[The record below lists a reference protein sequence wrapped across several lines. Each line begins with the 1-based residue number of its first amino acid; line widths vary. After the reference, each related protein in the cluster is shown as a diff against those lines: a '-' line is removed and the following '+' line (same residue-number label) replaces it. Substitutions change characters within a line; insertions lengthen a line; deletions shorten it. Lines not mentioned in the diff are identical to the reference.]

1 MSLKGTHRARNI
13 APLSLALLLAA
24 CASAPPDLPAPSAG
38 LESSGP
44 IIAAPGGFRAPP
56 PPPLSTRMECVPYA
70 RAVTGLEIRGDAWS
84 WWDQAAAR
92 YGRGAVPVPYA
103 VLVLTRGVRLD
114 YGHVA
119 VVRRVLDRR
128 RIRVDHANWRNDRR
142 IVTDM
147 TVVDVSAANDWTE
160 VRFWNQA
167 AEQWGNVYIAKGFIY
182 PPGVA
187 PAGSTAAAAP

>member
-1 MSLKGTHRARNI
+1 MRLPRPRNL
-13 APLSLALLLAA
+13 APLALATLLAA
-24 CASAPPDLPAPSAG
+24 CAGGPPELPDPSAG
-38 LESSGP
+38 LGSSGP
-44 IIAAPGGFRAPP
+44 FIAAPGGFQPP
-56 PPPLSTRMECVPYA
+56 QPPPLDARMECVPYA

-160 VRFWNQA
+160 VRFWNDEA
-167 AEQWGNVYIAKGFIY
+167 GQWGNVYVAKGFIY
-182 PPGVA
+182 PPGA
-187 PAGSTAAAAP
+187 EHSGATAELIP